1 MNVLRHLRPE
11 CISLDLVFAPTPPPE
26 EADEESDAQR
36 RKRLLRDKEGLLE
49 AFAGLLGRSGE
60 VANQA
65 KLFKDLDHRERKA
78 TTGIASGVAIPHV
91 RSMQVKHFVM
101 GFVRAPQ
108 PGWPFLSLDGEPT
121 RFFFL
126 LASPPWDDRLY
137 HQIYRELA
145 SVIQDEETMEALA
158 TAVDVQAVMN
168 AFRHYFVS

>member
-1 MNVLRHLRPE
+1 
-11 CISLDLVFAPTPPPE
+11 
-26 EADEESDAQR
+26 
-36 RKRLLRDKEGLLE
+36 
-49 AFAGLLGRSGE
+49 

-137 HQIYRELA
+137 LQVYRELA
-145 SVIQDEETMEALA
+145 AVIQDEETMEALGRA
-158 TAVDVQAVMN
+158 ADVQEVMN
-168 AFRHYFVS
+168 AFRHYFVR

>member
-11 CISLDLVFAPTPPPE
+11 CISLDLVFAPTPPPAE
-26 EADEESDAQR
+26 LDEENEAQR
-36 RKRLLRDKEGLLE
+36 RKRLVRDKDRLLE
-49 AFAGLLGRSGE
+49 AFAELLGRSGE

-91 RSMQVKHFVM
+91 RSMQVKRFLM
-101 GFVRAPQ
+101 GFVRAPE

-137 HQIYRELA
+137 LQIYRELA
-145 SVIQDEETMEALA
+145 SVIQDEETMEDLG
-158 TAVDVQAVMN
+158 TAVDVQGVMN
-168 AFRHYFVS
+168 AFRQYFVR

>member
-11 CISLDLVFAPTPPPE
+11 CISLDLNFLPTPPPE
-26 EADEESDAQR
+26 AVEETDAQLH
-36 RKRLLRDKEGLLE
+36 KRLLRDKDRLLE
-49 AFAGLLGRSGE
+49 DFAALLMHSGE
-60 VANQA
+60 VANQS

-101 GFVRAPQ
+101 GFVRAPE

-137 HQIYRELA
+137 LQVYRELA
-145 SVIQDEETMEALA
+145 AVIQDEETMEALA
-158 TAVDVQAVMN
+158 VAGDVQAVMN
-168 AFRHYFVS
+168 AFRHYFVR

>member
-11 CISLDLVFAPTPPPE
+11 CISLDLDFLPTPPPE
-26 EADEESDAQR
+26 AVEETDAQR
-36 RKRLLRDKEGLLE
+36 NKRLLRDKDRLLE
-49 AFAGLLGRSGE
+49 AFAALLMRSGD

-78 TTGIASGVAIPHV
+78 TTGIASGIAIPHV

-101 GFVRAPQ
+101 GFVRAPE

-121 RFFFL
+121 RFYFL

-137 HQIYRELA
+137 LQVYRELA
-145 SVIQDEETMEALA
+145 QVIQDEETMEALA
-158 TAVDVQAVMN
+158 IAVDTQAVMN
-168 AFRHYFVS
+168 AFRHYFVR

>member
-11 CISLDLVFAPTPPPE
+11 CISLDLAFAPTDPPE
-26 EADEESDAQR
+26 GVEETEAQA
-36 RKRLLRDKEGLLE
+36 RKRLLRDKDRLLE
-49 AFAGLLGRSGE
+49 SFTELLVLSGE
-60 VANQA
+60 VANPT

-91 RSMQVKHFVM
+91 RSMQVKQFIM
-101 GFVRAPQ
+101 GFVRAPE

-145 SVIQDEETMEALA
+145 EVIQDEDTMEALA
-158 TAVDVQAVMN
+158 TAGDVQGVMN
-168 AFRHYFVS
+168 AFRHYFVR